1 MMKKF
6 ELSELEELIAHGEGD
21 RLEFKKTI
29 THLNKI
35 ARTLAAFA
43 NTRGGIILVGVL
55 DNGKICGIDPEEE
68 KHSLQK
74 AADFYCDPPV
84 RLFFKEI
91 EHDNE
96 LTVLKII
103 VPESRQK
110 PHLAKSNE
118 NDWRGY
124 VRVKD
129 ESVQTSKMV
138 LHSLKT
144 EDAVKPS
151 YEPITKQETIL
162 LLQFQRQPRIT
173 LKQFMHLANISQ
185 QRASRILVTL
195 VLHGIIRLHD
205 QEKEPYYTLS

>member
-1 MMKKF
+1 M
-6 ELSELEELIAHGEGD
+6 SDLEELISRGEGD

-29 THLNKI
+29 THLDKI
-35 ARTLAAFA
+35 ARTLSAFA

-84 RLFFKEI
+84 RLFFKEV
-91 EHDNE
+91 EHDDD
-96 LTVLKII
+96 LTVLKTI
-103 VPESRQK
+103 VPESKHK
-110 PHLAKSNE
+110 PHLAKAKE

-144 EDAVKPS
+144 EEKTKPA
-151 YEPITKQETIL
+151 YEPITRQETML
-162 LLQFQRQPRIT
+162 LLQFQKQSRIT
-173 LKQFMHLANISQ
+173 LKQFMGLANISR
-185 QRASRILVTL
+185 QRASRILVNL
-195 VLHGIIRLHD
+195 VLHGHIRLHD